1 MKQVA
6 IRDDIRKVWDVA
18 PHGDAVVYIAGV
30 RGIEG
35 LLLVNGEHLTAL
47 DIPSGSSV
55 LSARLI
61 PSEDCFYVE
70 AVVRTGSSVTTVIWK
85 EGIIHQ
91 VFPEGFTPSFC
102 GLIEESLCCI
112 LNSGTGGGIVSKDG
126 ENSALPAGYVTI
138 GKNPAALVNGI
149 LTIGLSSTMGGFPAI
164 WREGEEQ
171 TLKINGFI
179 SSVSSFG
186 ALP

>member
-1 MKQVA
+1 MVTYK
-6 IRDDIRKVWDVA
+6 
-18 PHGDAVVYIAGV
+18 
-30 RGIEG
+30 
-35 LLLVNGEHLTAL
+35 
-47 DIPSGSSV
+47 
-55 LSARLI
+55 LSI
-61 PSEDCFYVE
+61 NKI
-70 AVVRTGSSVTTVIWK
+70 TGSTEFTA
-85 EGIIHQ
+85 
-91 VFPEGFTPSFC
+91 TPSKP
-102 GLIEESLCCI
+102 
-112 LNSGTGGGIVSKDG
+112 TVSKDG